1 MVVFLLFFF
10 FFFLAQLYPDLRI
23 ILLSLTVSLSR
34 PLPASAQG
42 ITRPGCESETRACE
56 TTQRTPPVISYH
68 FSSKLK
74 KTKEEKGETVMC
86 RRASWRALPVPPVPC
101 FCLLARSKGTARR
114 LGPARETFFPLLEEE
129 RERERQ
135 GLGLRRHLGPAQRQL
150 QVPAAIRR
158 LSHRSS
164 ALH

>member
-10 FFFLAQLYPDLRI
+10 FFLAQFFPVLRFFFFF
-23 ILLSLTVSLSR
+23 LKFLFFR
-34 PLPASAQG
+34 PFPPSPRGTTL
-42 ITRPGCESETRACE
+42 PGCEFGTRACE